1 MAIMV
6 NGERIDDETIHEE
19 AERMRPEY
27 EKAFAEEAPAE
38 REAKLQQWARDNAVE
53 RVLLEQAAKAH
64 QDEPEIQV
72 RESAEVVR
80 QVSNTE
86 MEVVQKLERS
96 VRITKDEEDVEPGV
110 LIQRLLE
117 RVVAKV
123 PDPSDE
129 AVQAYYDEHKKEL
142 MAPERIHAAH
152 IVMHVDANTPPE
164 VAEAKLK
171 EAEKRLQDG
180 ADFGEVADNDSDCQD
195 PGGDL
200 GWFPRGQM
208 VEEFEN
214 TVWKMKPG
222 QVSDIFATRFG
233 FHIVRLIER
242 KAAAPYDLEEVEGH
256 VRETIRRQMSD
267 EAVEKF
273 LDSLREKA
281 TVEEA

>member
-53 RVLLEQAAKAH
+53 RVLIEQAAKADTEPLPE
-64 QDEPEIQV
+64 DELQKALEAAK
-72 RESAEVVR
+72 EHAEEAMGEDQLR
-80 QVSNTE
+80 Q
-86 MEVVQKLERS
+86 EVELHLR
-96 VRITKDEEDVEPGV
+96 
-110 LIQRLLE
+110 IQRLMAG
-117 RVVAKV
+117 VAEAV

-129 AVQAYYDEHKKEL
+129 AVRAYYDEHKQEL

-152 IVMHVDANTPPE
+152 IVMHVDSGTPPE
-164 VAEAKLK
+164 VAEAKLR
-171 EAEKRLQDG
+171 EAQKRLQDG

-233 FHIVRLIER
+233 FHIVRVIER
-242 KAAAPYDLEEVEGH
+242 KAAAPYALEEVEDH
-256 VRETIRRQMSD
+256 VREHLASQMRD
-267 EAVEKF
+267 EAVETF

-281 TVEEA
+281 TVEEV

>member
-1 MAIMV
+1 MAIIV
-6 NGERIDDETIHEE
+6 NGQRIDDETIHEE

-38 REAKLQQWARDNAVE
+38 REAKLQQWARDNAIE
-53 RVLLEQAAKAH
+53 RLLIEQAAKADTEPLP
-64 QDEPEIQV
+64 QDELQKALEAAKEHADESMGEDQL
-72 RESAEVVR
+72 REEVELNLR
-80 QVSNTE
+80 INRL
-86 MEVVQKLERS
+86 MEGVVE
-96 VRITKDEEDVEPGV
+96 G
-110 LIQRLLE
+110 
-117 RVVAKV
+117 V

-129 AVQAYYDEHKKEL
+129 AVQAYYDEHKQEL

-152 IVMHVDANTPPE
+152 VVMHVDSGTPPE

-171 EAEKRLQDG
+171 EAQKRLQDG

-214 TVWKMKPG
+214 TVWKMNPG
-222 QVSDIFATRFG
+222 QISDIFATRFG
-233 FHIVRLIER
+233 FHIVRVIER
-242 KAAAPYDLEEVEGH
+242 KAAAPYDLEEVEDH

-267 EAVEKF
+267 EAVETF
-273 LDSLREKA
+273 LDSLREGA

>member
-1 MAIMV
+1 MAIIV
-6 NGERIDDETIHEE
+6 NGQRIDDETIHEE

-53 RVLLEQAAKAH
+53 RVLIEQAAKAETEPLPE
-64 QDEPEIQV
+64 DELQKALEAAKEHADEATGEDQLRDQV
-72 RESAEVVR
+72 QLHLR
-80 QVSNTE
+80 
-86 MEVVQKLERS
+86 
-96 VRITKDEEDVEPGV
+96 
-110 LIQRLLE
+110 IQRLMAG
-117 RVVAKV
+117 VVEAV

-129 AVQAYYDEHKKEL
+129 AVRAYYDEHKQEL

-171 EAEKRLQDG
+171 EAQKRLQDG

-222 QVSDIFATRFG
+222 EVSDIFATRFG

-242 KAAAPYDLEEVEGH
+242 KAAAPYALEEVEDH
-256 VRETIRRQMSD
+256 VREIIRRQMSD
-267 EAVEKF
+267 EAIETF

>member
-1 MAIMV
+1 MAIIV

-53 RVLLEQAAKAH
+53 RVLIEQAAKADTEPLP
-64 QDEPEIQV
+64 QDELQKALEAAKEHAEEAMGEDQL
-72 RESAEVVR
+72 REEVELHLRIRRLMAGVAE
-80 QVSNTE
+80 
-86 MEVVQKLERS
+86 
-96 VRITKDEEDVEPGV
+96 
-110 LIQRLLE
+110 
-117 RVVAKV
+117 AV

-129 AVQAYYDEHKKEL
+129 AVQAYYDEHKQEL

-152 IVMHVDANTPPE
+152 VVMHVDANTPPE
-164 VAEAKLK
+164 VAEAKLR
-171 EAEKRLQDG
+171 EAQKRLAAG

-222 QVSDIFATRFG
+222 ETSDIFATRFG
-233 FHIVRLIER
+233 FHIVRVIER
-242 KAAAPYDLEEVEGH
+242 KTAAPYALEEVEGH
-256 VRETIRRQMSD
+256 VREHLTAKMRD
-267 EAVEKF
+267 EAVETF

>member
-1 MAIMV
+1 MAIIV
-6 NGERIDDETIHEE
+6 NGQRIDDETIHEE

-27 EKAFAEEAPAE
+27 EKAFAEEAPAQ
-38 REAKLQQWARDNAVE
+38 REAKLQQWARDNAIE
-53 RVLLEQAAKAH
+53 RVLIEQAAKADTEPLP
-64 QDEPEIQV
+64 QDELQKALEAAKEHAEEAMAEDQL
-72 RESAEVVR
+72 REEVELHLR
-80 QVSNTE
+80 INRL
-86 MEVVQKLERS
+86 MAGVVE
-96 VRITKDEEDVEPGV
+96 
-110 LIQRLLE
+110 
-117 RVVAKV
+117 AV

-129 AVQAYYDEHKKEL
+129 AVQAYYDEHKQEF

-171 EAEKRLQDG
+171 EAQKRLQAG

-214 TVWKMKPG
+214 TVWKMNPG
-222 QVSDIFATRFG
+222 QTSDIFATRFG

-242 KAAAPYDLEEVEGH
+242 KAAAPYDLEEVEDH

>member
-1 MAIMV
+1 MAIIV
-6 NGERIDDETIHEE
+6 NGERIEDETIHEE

-27 EKAFAEEAPAE
+27 EKAFAEEPPAE

-53 RVLLEQAAKAH
+53 RVLIEQAAKADTEPLPE
-64 QDEPEIQV
+64 DELQKALEAAKEHVDESMAEDQL
-72 RESAEVVR
+72 REEVELHLRINRLMEGAAE
-80 QVSNTE
+80 
-86 MEVVQKLERS
+86 
-96 VRITKDEEDVEPGV
+96 G
-110 LIQRLLE
+110 
-117 RVVAKV
+117 V

-129 AVQAYYDEHKKEL
+129 AVQAYYDEHKQEL

-164 VAEAKLK
+164 VAEAKLR
-171 EAEKRLQDG
+171 EAQKRLEDG

-214 TVWKMKPG
+214 TVWKMNPG
-222 QVSDIFATRFG
+222 ETSDIFATRFG
-233 FHIVRLIER
+233 FHIVRVIER

-256 VRETIRRQMSD
+256 VREHLTAKMRDQTI
-267 EAVEKF
+267 ETF
-273 LDSLREKA
+273 LDGLREKA
-281 TVEEA
+281 TVEEV